1 MLKLYATMFAINI
14 IWSTCKILAVLFMLW
29 LRICIFQVMAM
40 AAELSEMKKKEGN
53 KEADKL
59 AQIVEHEKMARK
71 IAAELVEAYASD
83 RKCEFVVFAFYRLQL
98 EV

>member
-1 MLKLYATMFAINI
+1 
-14 IWSTCKILAVLFMLW
+14 
-29 LRICIFQVMAM
+29 M

-83 RKCEFVVFAFYRLQL
+83 RKCEFVGVCILSLTIRSIDH
-98 EV
+98 V